1 MTSIDDLPMWQRV
14 RAAAAHR
21 PLGSFLGLTLVLLL
35 AAGCAGARL
44 DSGAQPGAQPG
55 AATELV
61 LLGTTDVHG
70 RIYPYDYYTG
80 RATDH
85 GLALLKPLIDSVR
98 AAHPGH
104 SYLFD
109 SGDILQGNPLLS
121 YYARSELD
129 RARPGSA
136 PNPIIRAMNLLGYSA
151 AAIGNHEFNYGIEH
165 LEEAIGEAG
174 FPLVSA
180 NIFHHGTTSPAYHP
194 YVILPHVVAEGDT
207 IRIGVTGNTP
217 PGVHVWDRS
226 HVEGRLDFRDILAS
240 VGAAVGEMRAAGADL
255 VLVLSHGGLEGT
267 SYDTA
272 STGLT
277 AENVVARLVEEVPGI
292 DVVFLGHTHRE
303 LADSTLVTAA
313 NPRGVLLTQASNWA
327 RSLAVATV
335 RLERRE
341 GRGSRGDRG
350 VSGGREVSDDR
361 RWEVV
366 SKRATLLHPRPERAD
381 TAFLDSMRWEH
392 ERTVAYVN
400 SVVGRST
407 ARWEAREAR
416 VRDTPILD
424 FINEVMRRRAGTDL
438 SATAAF
444 STTAAIPE
452 GEITV
457 ADLAGLYVYDN
468 TLRAVRI
475 TGAELRAFL
484 EKSAEYYHGWPAPAG
499 GTVTNFSVPGY
510 NFDVVSGVDYTIDL
524 SRPVGER
531 ISELT
536 YRGAPVRPEQSFT
549 MALNN
554 YRQGG
559 GGGYT
564 MVANAPVV
572 YDGQEDIRELL
583 IEEVRRRGTIRPE
596 DYFQENWRIVPA
608 EAAAEALG
616 EQTRGGGARAA
627 GVAGAAGAVAS
638 RTLAAPKR
646 LRVVATNDLHGRL
659 LPDRY
664 AWTDGREVGGAA
676 TLATYFALER
686 EGFPGP
692 TLVLDGGDLM
702 QGTPISNLS
711 EGRAA
716 VDYFNL
722 AGYRGA
728 ALGNH
733 EFDWGIPTLG
743 ARLEQAEFDWLAA
756 NVFVAGTDTAPAWL
770 RPTALV
776 RVGAD
781 RGTGADSMTI
791 GLIGL
796 ATRETPHATMPAHVA
811 GVDFRDGAAA
821 VDRWIPELRRQGAEF
836 VIVVAHSGAACDE
849 AGRCTGEIIDWAR
862 AMRHRPDLIVAGH
875 THRVVQTR
883 VNGIPIVEA
892 GSYGT
897 RYAVVDLAR
906 VAPDS
911 VHAWIRG
918 IPVAYTD
925 RVVPDS
931 AVAARI
937 EGHHA
942 AIAPRLAVVVTTLAE
957 PLHRGTTS
965 AAGED
970 RTGEYP
976 LGRLIA
982 DAQRAAG
989 GTELAL
995 MNNGG
1000 IRIELPAG
1008 PLTWGTLFEL
1018 QPFGNRLVRLRL
1030 GGAAIR
1036 AAAEHLL
1043 AGPRP
1048 IAHLSGATVRFD
1060 PARPAG
1066 SRVLGITLDSGEA
1079 IRDERTYTITVNDFL
1094 AAGGDGFAML
1104 LGAGERIEVGIT
1116 DLDALVGYLRD
1127 QPAPV
1132 RAPEAQRFI
1141 EDRGR

>member
-1 MTSIDDLPMWQRV
+1 
-14 RAAAAHR
+14 
-21 PLGSFLGLTLVLLL
+21 
-35 AAGCAGARL
+35 
-44 DSGAQPGAQPG
+44 
-55 AATELV
+55 V
-61 LLGTTDVHG
+61 LLGTTDLHG

-80 RATDH
+80 RETDH
-85 GLALLKPLIDSVR
+85 GLALLAPLIDSVR
-98 AAHPGH
+98 AANPGRT
-104 SYLFD
+104 YLFD
-109 SGDILQGNPLLS
+109 SGDILQGNPLLF
-121 YYARSELD
+121 YFARAQAGGGAQGDGPPSG
-129 RARPGSA
+129 AVIAGT

-151 AAIGNHEFNYGIEH
+151 AAIGNHEFNYGIAH
-165 LEEAIGEAG
+165 LEQATAEAG
-174 FPLVSA
+174 FPLISA
-180 NIFHHGTTSPAYHP
+180 NIFRHGTAEHAYLP

-207 IRIGVTGNTP
+207 IRIGVTANTP

-226 HVEGRLDFRDILAS
+226 HVEGRLEFRDIVAS
-240 VGAAVGEMRAAGADL
+240 VGAAVGELRAAGADL
-255 VLVLSHGGLEGT
+255 VLVLSHGGFEGT

-277 AENVVARLVEEVPGI
+277 AENVVAELVEEVPGI

-303 LADSTLVTAA
+303 LADSTIVTAT

-327 RSLAVATV
+327 RSLAVATL
-335 RLERRE
+335 RLERGAA
-341 GRGSRGDRG
+341 GRWS
-350 VSGGREVSDDR
+350 VA
-361 RWEVV
+361 
-366 SKRATLLHPRPERAD
+366 SKGASLLRPRPERAD

-400 SVVGRST
+400 SVVGHSPV
-407 ARWEAREAR
+407 RWEAREAR

-424 FINEVMRRRAGTDL
+424 FINEVMRQRAGTDL

-444 STTAAIPE
+444 STSAAIPA

-499 GTVTNFSVPGY
+499 GTVTDFSVPGY

-524 SRPVGER
+524 SRPLGER
-531 ISELT
+531 ITELR

-549 MALNN
+549 LALNN

-559 GGGYT
+559 GGGYE

-572 YDGQEDIRELL
+572 YDRQEDIRELL

-596 DYFQENWRIVPA
+596 DYFRENWRIMPA

-616 EQTRGGGARAA
+616 EQTRGGRGA
-627 GVAGAAGAVAS
+627 GTTSGAASAVSAPAA
-638 RTLAAPKR
+638 TPAAPSLQTATERPR

-659 LPDRY
+659 LPERY
-664 AWTDGREVGGAA
+664 GWTEGREVGGAA

-686 EGFPGP
+686 EGFSGP
-692 TLVLDGGDLM
+692 TLILDGGDLM
-702 QGTPISNLS
+702 QGTPLSNLT

-716 VDYFNL
+716 IDYFNL
-722 AGYRGA
+722 AGYQGA
-728 ALGNH
+728 AVGNH
-733 EFDWGIPTLG
+733 EFDWGIPVLG
-743 ARLEQAEFDWLAA
+743 ERMEEAEFDWLAA
-756 NVFVAGTDTAPAWL
+756 NVFVAGTDTAPSWL
-770 RPTALV
+770 RPATLLE
-776 RVGAD
+776 VGA
-781 RGTGADSMTI
+781 GADSVTV

-796 ATRETPHATMPAHVA
+796 ATTETPEKTMPAHVA
-811 GVDFRDGAAA
+811 ELDFRDGAAA
-821 VDRWIPELRRQGAEF
+821 IDRWVPELRRRGAEF
-836 VIVVAHSGAACDE
+836 VVVVAHSGADCDE
-849 AGRCTGEIIDWAR
+849 AGVCAGEIIDWAR
-862 AMRHRPDLIVAGH
+862 AVRHRPDLIVAGH
-875 THRVVQTR
+875 THKVVRTR

-897 RYAVVDLAR
+897 RYAVVDLKR
-906 VAPDS
+906 LGSDS
-911 VHAWIRG
+911 AHAWIRG
-918 IPVAYTD
+918 IPVTYTD

-937 EGHHA
+937 DRHHA
-942 AIAPRLAVVVTTLAE
+942 EIATRLAEVVTTLAE
-957 PLHRGTTS
+957 PLRRGTTS

-989 GTELAL
+989 GTDFAL

-1030 GGAAIR
+1030 SGAALR

-1048 IAHLSGATVRFD
+1048 IAHLSGASIRYD

-1066 SRVLGITLDSGEA
+1066 SRVLAIALDSGAEL
-1079 IRDERTYTITVNDFL
+1079 RDDEVYTITVNDFL

-1104 LGAGERIEVGIT
+1104 LEAAERVEVGTT
-1116 DLDALVGYLRD
+1116 DLDALIGYLRGL
-1127 QPAPV
+1127 PAPV
-1132 RAPEAQRFI
+1132 RAPAEPRFLDMQR
-1141 EDRGR
+1141 